1 MKRGRKMEFMIAFL
15 VGFPF
20 VSALLQGVIK
30 SNKARKIITYAS
42 SAAVILAALM
52 FTVTYYVYGGEAMTF
67 NESALLG
74 SLPVIEAVDYAMVGI
89 EVFLVVLITVLS
101 IKYKKYYAAL
111 LSIAQTALTFWY
123 EFSGAKPEG
132 EGLNLYCDQ
141 LTVIM
146 VLIIAIVG
154 TLITVYACGYMD
166 DYHHHHGDEVKDRR
180 GFFFAIMYVF
190 IGAMFGLVLSNSLL
204 WMYFFWEVTSVCSFL
219 LIGYTKTDEAV
230 NNCFKALWMNLL
242 GGLGMIGGIVI
253 LGISHGITDLQGLL
267 EANKGLIVLP
277 VIFLSFGALTK
288 SAQLPFSKWL
298 LGAMVAPTPSSA
310 LLHSATMVK
319 AGVYLLIRIAPV
331 MSGEFSGYMVGLI
344 GGLTFLA
351 MSMLAITAYDGK
363 KVLAYST
370 LSNLGLITAC
380 AGVGTEETVW
390 AAIFLVIF
398 HAISKSLLFQTV
410 GSIEHQTGSRDIE
423 TMHGLVRRY
432 PYLTWTLVVGIAG
445 MFLAPFGMLVSKW
458 AALKAFVDTG
468 LHSGSTLEIIVSTLL
483 VLCICF
489 GSATTL
495 FYWSKWLATILSSN
509 PADKRHKNT
518 ITANQ
523 WTSLFTHAGLMI
535 LVVFAFPFISRFVV
549 KPYTA
554 KVFNSTNQVISSEN
568 IVLTILMVVFI
579 FIIPIVTYFLIARNR
594 PFPKAERYFNGAGT
608 PDQVGFIDS
617 FGNEKKEFLTNWYM
631 EDIFGEDKMY
641 KPSVYV
647 SIFLITAFIAASIA
661 LGGGC

>member
-1 MKRGRKMEFMIAFL
+1 MEIMIAFL

-20 VSALLQGVIK
+20 ISALLHGIVK
-30 SNKARKIITYAS
+30 DNKTRKIITYT
-42 SAAVILAALM
+42 SAGLIIFVALM
-52 FTVTYYVYGGEAMTF
+52 FAVTYHIKGGGYITF
-67 NESALLG
+67 NEEFLIG
-74 SLPVIEAVDYAMVGI
+74 GLPFVEIVDYLMVAG

-101 IKYKKYYAAL
+101 IKYKKYYAAV
-111 LSIAQTALTFWY
+111 LSIAQTALEFWY
-123 EFSGAKPEG
+123 EFSGIKPK
-132 EGLNLYCDQ
+132 NQISNFYCDQ
-141 LTVIM
+141 LTIIM
-146 VLIIAIVG
+146 ILIIAIVG
-154 TLITVYACGYMD
+154 TFITIYACGYMD
-166 DYHHHHGDEVKDRR
+166 DYHHHHGNEVKDRR

-190 IGAMFGLVLSNSLL
+190 IGAMFGLVLSNNLIWL
-204 WMYFFWEVTSVCSFL
+204 YFFWEVTSVCSFL
-219 LIGYTKTDEAV
+219 LIGYTRSAEAIT
-230 NNCFKALWMNLL
+230 NCFKALWMNLL
-242 GGLGMIGGIVI
+242 GGLGMAVGIVM
-253 LGISHGITDLQGLL
+253 LGVNHSVTSLQGIL
-267 EANKGLIVLP
+267 EQDKALIVLP
-277 VIFLSFGALTK
+277 IICLSFGALTK

-319 AGVYLLIRIAPV
+319 AGVYLLIRMAPA
-331 MSGEFSGYMVGLI
+331 MSGEFSGYMVGLV

-380 AGVGTEETVW
+380 AGIGTEETVW

-398 HAISKSLLFQTV
+398 HAVSKSLLFQTV

-468 LHSGSTLEIIVSTLL
+468 LASGNTLEIIVSTLL

-495 FYWSKWLATILSSN
+495 FYWSKWLATVLSSN
-509 PADKRHKNT
+509 PSDKRHKNT
-518 ITANQ
+518 ISINQ
-523 WTSLFTHAGLMI
+523 WASLFTHGGLMI
-535 LVVFAFPFISRFVV
+535 LIVFVFPLISKYVV

-554 KVFNSTNQVISSEN
+554 KVFRNDYAVISYEN
-568 IVLTILMVVFI
+568 IILTILMVIFI
-579 FIIPIVTYFLIARNR
+579 FVIPIANYFLIAKNR
-594 PFPKAERYFNGAGT
+594 PFPKADRYFNGIGT
-608 PDQVGFIDS
+608 PDQVGFVDS
-617 FGNEKKEFLTNWYM
+617 FGKEKKEFLTNWYM
-631 EDIFGEDKMY
+631 EDIFGESHMY
-641 KPSVYV
+641 KPSVYT
-647 SIFLITAFIAASIA
+647 SIFLIAAFTVAAIVT
-661 LGGGC
+661 GGVC